1 MIRTRFWAVSAL
13 ALTLVSCAT
22 PSPTAD
28 GSTGPTRQCFWAN
41 NARSFN
47 AIDNR
52 TVLVRVGVRDVYK
65 LELFSPCPD
74 INWNHRVVL
83 QSRGGSS
90 ICSGL
95 DATIITR
102 GPMGAQR
109 CQVRTVTRLSTE
121 EAQALQAG
129 TRTP

>member
-1 MIRTRFWAVSAL
+1 MIRAWSWAASAL
-13 ALTLVSCAT
+13 ALTLTACAT
-22 PSPTAD
+22 PPPED
-28 GSTGPTRQCFWAN
+28 GSTRPTRQCFWAN

-52 TVLVRVGVRDVYK
+52 TVLVTVGVRDVYK
-65 LELFSPCPD
+65 FELFSSCPD
-74 INWNHRVVL
+74 INWNHRIAL

-102 GPMGAQR
+102 GPTGPQR
-109 CQVRTVTRLSTE
+109 CQVRTVTRLTPE
-121 EAQALQAG
+121 EAQALRAG
-129 TRTP
+129 ARR